1 MATATTAPGRAL
13 AACRCRCHAARKGT
27 TRGRGT
33 RPLSLAAAFA
43 CATLGTCVAAFAAPA
58 LARPAR
64 FPIARPAK
72 AKVLNRPD
80 FKITKI
86 SVIGL
91 PGSPGYMV
99 LNPHGIAPGF
109 KVKVTTKNVG
119 HATKKTSETALIFT
133 SGGRVYSLQ
142 LAKVPARGRAGLAH
156 NGTYTSTFMV
166 DSLSPPLGFTYIS
179 AEANSPDTVP
189 ERDRS
194 NNELKWVNGRRP
206 WVPVIPQEWTVA
218 KLKATASLVPLPG
231 AGQSVSTDVN
241 PGFVMTFSRL
251 DGASE
256 RFVYTPYGSVNTH
269 ATYSYPSAGC
279 TGAGG
284 FAALGSGA
292 WAYSDGFMEVD
303 LDLQDY
309 EILLATSKLDQF
321 HLSDVYCNG
330 VNALSMQW
338 TSIDFVTDA
347 NNLPAMSPSSYS
359 LSDDVTVPSQVPG
372 EKTEYAW
379 QLDANVPKYTPR

>member
-1 MATATTAPGRAL
+1 M
-13 AACRCRCHAARKGT
+13 
-27 TRGRGT
+27 
-33 RPLSLAAAFA
+33 
-43 CATLGTCVAAFAAPA
+43 
-58 LARPAR
+58 
-64 FPIARPAK
+64 
-72 AKVLNRPD
+72 NRPD

-91 PGSPGYMV
+91 PGRPGYMV
-99 LNPHGIAPGF
+99 LNQHGIAPGF
-109 KVKVTTKNVG
+109 TVKVTTKNIG

-142 LAKVPARGRAGLAH
+142 LAKVPARGHAGLAH
-156 NGTYTSTFMV
+156 NATYTSTFHV

-179 AEANSPDTVP
+179 AEANSPGSVP

-194 NNELKWVNGRRP
+194 NNELKWQNGNRP
-206 WVPVIPQEWTVA
+206 WVPVIPQEWRAT
-218 KLKATASLVPLPG
+218 KLNATTSLVPLPG
-231 AGQSVSTDVN
+231 ASQSVSTDVN
-241 PGFVMTFSRL
+241 SGFVMTFSRL
-251 DGASE
+251 DAASE
-256 RFVYTPYGSVNTH
+256 RFVYTPYGTVNTH

-279 TGAGG
+279 TGSGG
-284 FAALGSGA
+284 FAALGGGA
-292 WAYSDGFMEVD
+292 WAYSDGFLEVD
-303 LDLQDY
+303 LDLQNY
-309 EILLATSKLDQF
+309 EILLDSSKLDQF

-338 TSIDFVTDA
+338 TSIDFLTDA

-359 LSDDVTVPSQVPG
+359 LADDVTVPSQIPD